1 MIHPGGCLAY
11 VGVAACLAGQVAAPR
26 LPDPP
31 PVPPERGGFA
41 QLLRADKYVGPGVV
55 EIAGPLGEEPNG
67 AAGFRLRADFERHA
81 AVALVADRLARDFPK
96 TFGQLVA
103 AIASRARL
111 VAIVTDDEAT
121 ERVRAAFRRAGVAE
135 DRVRWIQA
143 PTDTIWIRDFGP
155 VFVEAS
161 DGSRRALDFDYRRRS
176 GPKRRDRDDA
186 AAASIAR
193 QLEITAVP
201 SAMLVEGG
209 NLLSNGR
216 GLLMVSTT
224 AINANVARGYEPETV
239 TRYLGAVF
247 GARTIVVLEPLR
259 REPTGHVDTFA
270 CFTDARTVVVARC
283 SRELDPENAGLLDR
297 NAALLTG
304 VRTAEGPLRVVRV
317 PMPPGDD
324 DHWRTYTNGVLL
336 GDTLLAPTYRDVDRQ
351 QEAAALETFRRLL
364 PGGKVVGI
372 DASELIARDGAL
384 RCVTL
389 PVPGGAVVDRSGVP
403 ASPEAR

>member
-1 MIHPGGCLAY
+1 MIHPGGCLVC
-11 VGVAACLAGQVAAPR
+11 VGLAACLAGQVTAPR

-41 QLLRADKYVGPGVV
+41 QLLRAEKYVGPGVFGV
-55 EIAGPLGEEPNG
+55 ADPAAEGADG

-81 AVALVADRLARDFPK
+81 GVALVADRLARDFPK
-96 TFGQLVA
+96 TFGRLVP

-111 VAIVTDDEAT
+111 VAIVADDDAAGP
-121 ERVRAAFRRAGVAE
+121 VRAALRRAGVAE
-135 DRVRWIQA
+135 DRVRWVQS

-161 DGSRRALDFDYRRRS
+161 DGSRRAFDFDYRRRS
-176 GPKRRDRDDA
+176 GTKRRDRDDA

-201 SAMLVEGG
+201 SAMLIEGG
-209 NLLSNGR
+209 NLLSNGC
-216 GLLMVSTT
+216 GLLLMSTT
-224 AINANVARGYEPETV
+224 AVNANVARGYEPETV

-270 CFTDARTVVVARC
+270 CFTDARTVVVGRC
-283 SRELDPENAGLLDR
+283 SRERDPENAALLDR
-297 NAALLTG
+297 NAALLAG

-324 DHWRTYTNGVLL
+324 DRRRTYTNGVLL
-336 GDTLLAPTYRDVDRQ
+336 GGTLLMPTYRDADRQ
-351 QEAAALETFRRLL
+351 LEAAALQTFRRLL
-364 PGGKVVGI
+364 PGWKVVGI

-389 PVPGGAVVDRSGVP
+389 PVPRGAAAGSGVP
-403 ASPEAR
+403 SSPGAR